1 MPRRAAEEPLRTK
14 LVEAAARLLATEGAQ
29 AMTLRRVA
37 ADAGTS
43 TMAIYTHFGGMAEL
57 RRAVR
62 AEGFTRLDTA
72 LAAHGPRDDPVAD
85 LLALCTTYY
94 ERGLAD
100 PDLYR
105 VMFMEGPLDERDAGD
120 RAASFHRLVAAVAR
134 CIDEGRFASGDPV
147 ALATEVWVAGHGIL
161 TLQLAGALSPDAA
174 RATVDGILGHL
185 IAAFG
190 ASP

>member
-72 LAAHGPRDDPVAD
+72 LAAHGPTDDPVAD

-94 ERGLAD
+94 ERGVAD

-105 VMFMEGPLDERDAGD
+105 VMFM
-120 RAASFHRLVAAVAR
+120 VAR